1 MNVSAFKEG
10 GLANYTG
17 LAMVHGSPQDPEA
30 FLNAE
35 ETHMWRDKILG
46 GNSGS
51 LTSMLID
58 FQDMVSGMVSSD
70 SYSEIGVSGSGVNI
84 ENAVVN
90 MNATISNDYDA
101 RRAAD
106 TVMDEMIRIARKT
119 TAQQAR
125 R

>member
-1 MNVSAFKEG
+1 
-10 GLANYTG
+10 
-17 LAMVHGSPQDPEA
+17 
-30 FLNAE
+30 
-35 ETHMWRDKILG
+35 MWRDKILS

-51 LTSMLID
+51 LTSMLLD
-58 FQDMVSGMVSSD
+58 FQDMMSGLVD
-70 SYSEIGVSGSGVNI
+70 ADNYADINTSGYGINI
-84 ENAVVN
+84 ENASVN

-106 TVMDEMIRIARKT
+106 TVMEEMVRIARKT